1 MSRLMYHLKPI
12 TQALTVKAV
21 VVLYLGHG
29 TTIPSPRDKFLLHL
43 EWGDAMSLKLID
55 PKRMA
60 TKWSS
65 FVYAMWTSQL
75 FLSLPFFLFFCVEQP
90 KRGPFTLHIALIV
103 AAICIAA
110 GIAFA
115 VIMWVVFI
123 EPMRRARGFR

>member
-12 TQALTVKAV
+12 AQALTVKAV

-29 TTIPSPRDKFLLHL
+29 TTILSPGNKFLLHL

-90 KRGPFTLHIALIV
+90 KRGTFTLHIALIV